1 MFSSFAN
8 LLADLTVLEN
18 VLLPNQ
24 IQFDSTTNNRAKEIL
39 EKVGLKDQ
47 LFKRANK
54 ISGGQAQR
62 AAIARGLVNNP
73 TIVLADEPTG
83 NLDSV
88 TAKNVVEVMKKMAKD
103 LGQTFIVVTH
113 ERAQFGDVD
122 RVITIK
128 DGRAFEGRT
137 LPRVGGYRIMSF
149 AKFAFLLV
157 LVCSIPVFYAYGQL
171 DDKPPQ
177 GILRSGIVG
186 VKLLDAYFGTSTEKM
201 EVGPGD
207 KNVPF
212 TVKFANISTADI
224 VGIKRTTIST
234 DILPFTT
241 GNKLSNPCGQQH
253 KGNTRKQF
261 LPHILCGHI

>member
-1 MFSSFAN
+1 LSKIYGEAETEVRALDNVSFSVKKGEFVLVIGSSGSGKSTLLNMIGLLDRPTEGRVLIDGFDTSDLTDNEISAFRNEKLGFVFQFSN

-18 VLLPNQ
+18 VLLPSQ

-88 TAKNVVEVMKKMAKD
+88 TAKNVVEIMKKMAKD

-128 DGRAFEGRT
+128 DGRAFEGEHSPE
-137 LPRVGGYRIMSF
+137 L
-149 AKFAFLLV
+149 
-157 LVCSIPVFYAYGQL
+157 
-171 DDKPPQ
+171 
-177 GILRSGIVG
+177 
-186 VKLLDAYFGTSTEKM
+186 
-201 EVGPGD
+201 EVI
-207 KNVPF
+207 
-212 TVKFANISTADI
+212 A
-224 VGIKRTTIST
+224 
-234 DILPFTT
+234 
-241 GNKLSNPCGQQH
+241 
-253 KGNTRKQF
+253 
-261 LPHILCGHI
+261 

>member
-1 MFSSFAN
+1 LSKIYGEAETEVRALDNVSFSVKKGEFVLVIGSSGSGKSTLLNMIGLLDRPTEGRVLVDGFDTSDLTDNEISAFRNEKLGFVFQFSN

-18 VLLPNQ
+18 VLLPSQ

-88 TAKNVVEVMKKMAKD
+88 TAKNVIEVMKKMAKD

-122 RVITIK
+122 RIITIK
-128 DGRAFEGRT
+128 DGRAFEGEHS
-137 LPRVGGYRIMSF
+137 LE
-149 AKFAFLLV
+149 L
-157 LVCSIPVFYAYGQL
+157 
-171 DDKPPQ
+171 
-177 GILRSGIVG
+177 
-186 VKLLDAYFGTSTEKM
+186 
-201 EVGPGD
+201 EV
-207 KNVPF
+207 V
-212 TVKFANISTADI
+212 A
-224 VGIKRTTIST
+224 
-234 DILPFTT
+234 
-241 GNKLSNPCGQQH
+241 
-253 KGNTRKQF
+253 
-261 LPHILCGHI
+261 

>member
-1 MFSSFAN
+1 MTKIYGEAETKVTALDNVSFSIKKGEFVLVIGSSGSGKSTLLNMVGLLDRPTEGRVLIDGFDTSDLTDNEISAFRNKKLGFVFQFSN

-18 VLLPNQ
+18 VLLPSQ
-24 IQFDSTTNNRAKEIL
+24 IQFDSTANNRAKEIL

-83 NLDSV
+83 NLDSI
-88 TAKNVVEVMKKMAKD
+88 TAKNVVEIMKKMAKD

-128 DGRAFEGRT
+128 DGRAFEGEHSPE
-137 LPRVGGYRIMSF
+137 L
-149 AKFAFLLV
+149 
-157 LVCSIPVFYAYGQL
+157 
-171 DDKPPQ
+171 
-177 GILRSGIVG
+177 
-186 VKLLDAYFGTSTEKM
+186 
-201 EVGPGD
+201 EV
-207 KNVPF
+207 V
-212 TVKFANISTADI
+212 A
-224 VGIKRTTIST
+224 
-234 DILPFTT
+234 
-241 GNKLSNPCGQQH
+241 
-253 KGNTRKQF
+253 
-261 LPHILCGHI
+261 

>member
-1 MFSSFAN
+1 MTKIYGEAETKVRALDNVSFSVKKGEFVLVIGSSGSGKSTLLNMIGLLDKPTEGKVLVDGFDTSNLTDNEISTFRNKKLGFVFQFAN

-18 VLLPNQ
+18 VLLPSQ
-24 IQFDSTTNNRAKEIL
+24 IQFDSTTNNKAKEIL

-88 TAKNVVEVMKKMAKD
+88 TARNIVQLMKNMAKD

-122 RVITIK
+122 RIVTIR
-128 DGRAFEGRT
+128 DGRAFEGEQMD
-137 LPRVGGYRIMSF
+137 P
-149 AKFAFLLV
+149 
-157 LVCSIPVFYAYGQL
+157 
-171 DDKPPQ
+171 
-177 GILRSGIVG
+177 
-186 VKLLDAYFGTSTEKM
+186 M
-201 EVGPGD
+201 EVA
-207 KNVPF
+207 V
-212 TVKFANISTADI
+212 
-224 VGIKRTTIST
+224 
-234 DILPFTT
+234 
-241 GNKLSNPCGQQH
+241 
-253 KGNTRKQF
+253 
-261 LPHILCGHI
+261 

>member
-1 MFSSFAN
+1 MTKIYGEAETKVMALDNVSFSVKKGEFVLVVGRSGSGKSTLLNMIGLLDRPTKGKVLVDSFDTSNLTDNEISTFRNKKLGFIFQFAN

-18 VLLPNQ
+18 VLLPSQ
-24 IQFDSTTNNRAKEIL
+24 IQFDSTTYNKAKEIL

-88 TAKNVVEVMKKMAKD
+88 TARNIVQLMKNMAKD

-122 RVITIK
+122 RIVTIK
-128 DGRAFEGRT
+128 DGRAFEGEQMD
-137 LPRVGGYRIMSF
+137 P
-149 AKFAFLLV
+149 
-157 LVCSIPVFYAYGQL
+157 
-171 DDKPPQ
+171 
-177 GILRSGIVG
+177 
-186 VKLLDAYFGTSTEKM
+186 M
-201 EVGPGD
+201 EVA
-207 KNVPF
+207 V
-212 TVKFANISTADI
+212 
-224 VGIKRTTIST
+224 
-234 DILPFTT
+234 
-241 GNKLSNPCGQQH
+241 
-253 KGNTRKQF
+253 
-261 LPHILCGHI
+261 

>member
-1 MFSSFAN
+1 LTKIYGEAETKVRALDNVSFSVKKGEFVLIIGSSGSGKSTLLNMVGLLDRPTEGRVLIDGFDTSDLTDNEISAFRNKKLGFVFQFSN

-18 VLLPNQ
+18 VLLPSQ
-24 IQFDSTTNNRAKEIL
+24 IQFDSTTNDRAKEIL

-88 TAKNVVEVMKKMAKD
+88 TAKNVVEIMKKMAKD

-128 DGRAFEGRT
+128 DGRAFEGEHS
-137 LPRVGGYRIMSF
+137 LE
-149 AKFAFLLV
+149 L
-157 LVCSIPVFYAYGQL
+157 
-171 DDKPPQ
+171 
-177 GILRSGIVG
+177 
-186 VKLLDAYFGTSTEKM
+186 
-201 EVGPGD
+201 EV
-207 KNVPF
+207 V
-212 TVKFANISTADI
+212 A
-224 VGIKRTTIST
+224 
-234 DILPFTT
+234 
-241 GNKLSNPCGQQH
+241 
-253 KGNTRKQF
+253 
-261 LPHILCGHI
+261 